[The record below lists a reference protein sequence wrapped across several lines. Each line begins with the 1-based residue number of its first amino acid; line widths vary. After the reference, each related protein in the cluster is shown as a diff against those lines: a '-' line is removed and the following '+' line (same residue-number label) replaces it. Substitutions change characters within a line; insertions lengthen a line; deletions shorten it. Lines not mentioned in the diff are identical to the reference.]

1 MGYTVKEVS
10 TRRDLQRFIAF
21 PDRLYRDCKAYV
33 PALHKDQFHAL
44 SGVSTLSYCRR
55 KMWLVLDGRQVAG
68 RICAMVNPRY
78 NALYGKCRARFGW
91 FDTIE
96 DFEVARLLL
105 ETAETWAKGQGMD
118 EIHGP
123 LYYNTLGKQGMLVE
137 GFDNIPPFNCL
148 YNHAYYNDF
157 VARLGYTKECD
168 WVQYLIPADKG
179 LPEKT
184 RRVAQVVRE
193 RYPELH
199 ACRVS
204 RLKKDPDW
212 VRRFFKTYNDS
223 FASSV
228 HNFVPFTEAEIEEEA
243 QSVLS
248 YVSDKGCCVLLDGQE
263 EVAAFGI
270 CFPSISRALQKAKG
284 RLFPFGWFHL
294 LRAMNDYTTT
304 DLMLNGAAP
313 RWQLRGISALYY
325 TDLEAKA
332 RRLGMKRAVTN
343 PQIESN
349 DAVNIWNAYEREPY
363 MRRRCYIKR
372 IKQ

>member
-1 MGYTVKEVS
+1 MGYTVKVVS
-10 TRRDLQRFIAF
+10 TKRDLQRFVRF
-21 PDRLYRDCKAYV
+21 PDRLYRDCPAYV
-33 PALHKDQFHAL
+33 PALHADQIHAL

-55 KMWLVLDGRQVAG
+55 KMWLVLDGRQVVG

-78 NALYGKCRARFGW
+78 NARYGVRRARFGW

-105 ETAETWAKGQGMD
+105 GRAEEWAAALGMD

-137 GFDNIPPFNCL
+137 GFDHIPPFNCL
-148 YNHAYYNDF
+148 YNYAYYNDF
-157 VARLGYTKECD
+157 VSRLGYKKECD
-168 WVQYLIPADKG
+168 WVQYRIPAGKG

-184 RRVAQVVRE
+184 RRVAALVRE

-199 ACRVS
+199 TCDID

-228 HNFVPFTEAEIEEEA
+228 HNFIPFTEAEIEEETR
-243 QSVLS
+243 SVLS
-248 YVSDKGCCVLLDGQE
+248 YVSGKGCSVLLDGQE

-270 CFPSISRALQKAKG
+270 CFPSISRALQKARG

-294 LRAMNDYTTT
+294 LRAMRDYTTA

-313 RWQLRGISALYY
+313 AWQHKGISALYY
-325 TDLEAKA
+325 VEMEQKA
-332 RRLGMKRAVTN
+332 RQAGMQWAITN

-363 MRRRCYIKR
+363 MRRRCYLKR
-372 IKQ
+372 IK